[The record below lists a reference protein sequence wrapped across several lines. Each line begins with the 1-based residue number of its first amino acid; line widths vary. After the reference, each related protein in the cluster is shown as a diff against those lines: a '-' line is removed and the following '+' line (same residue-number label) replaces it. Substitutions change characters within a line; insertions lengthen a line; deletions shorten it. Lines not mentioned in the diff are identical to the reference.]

1 MRADVEDVPDVGLA
15 EMHMSLDVAEVGTQ
29 SIGMLMWADFTS
41 AVRALPTPVC
51 GGGEADGGWVRPK
64 RGRGSYTQSGGGG
77 VVRQQ
82 RNLN

>member
-41 AVRALPTPVC
+41 AVRALPTPCV
-51 GGGEADGGWVRPK
+51 WR
-64 RGRGSYTQSGGGG
+64 R
-77 VVRQQ
+77 
-82 RNLN
+82 